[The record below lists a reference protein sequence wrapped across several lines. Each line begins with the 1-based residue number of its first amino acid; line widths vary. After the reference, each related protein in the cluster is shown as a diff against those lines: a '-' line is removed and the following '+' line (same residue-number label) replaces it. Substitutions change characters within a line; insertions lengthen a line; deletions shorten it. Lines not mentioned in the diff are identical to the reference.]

1 MSRSLKV
8 LFCED
13 QPIVAADLEAM
24 IDQMGHQPIGPARSL
39 EEALDLA
46 DRHAIDAV
54 VLDLEL
60 ADGHTGAMVGEVLA
74 RRGVK
79 VVVVSG
85 HSEVDPRIAAVP
97 HTFLSKPLRP
107 EALALVLKRVA
118 AQLAP
123 RLLPIPVAAE

>member
-8 LFCED
+8 LVCED
-13 QPIVAADLEAM
+13 QPIVAAALEDM

-39 EEALDLA
+39 AEALSLA
-46 DRHAIDAV
+46 DAETIDAV
-54 VLDLEL
+54 LLDLEL

-85 HSEVDPRIAAVP
+85 HSEVDPRIATVP

-118 AQLAP
+118 AQTTP
-123 RLLPIPVAAE
+123 RQFQVPIAAE